1 MSTNSVTGDSL
12 ASIDALHFQSRQST
26 FPSESSRWSTGISTD
41 PSRPQHRGGGGKK
54 MFLLLIDN
62 FSRYMWIVLLPS
74 MDGVLE
80 AIK

>member
-1 MSTNSVTGDSL
+1 MVHGDL
-12 ASIDALHFQSRQST
+12 YGPITPTTPR
-26 FPSESSRWSTGISTD
+26 
-41 PSRPQHRGGGGKK
+41 GGGKK

>member
-1 MSTNSVTGDSL
+1 VKYLSKRVLEMVHGDL
-12 ASIDALHFQSRQST
+12 YGPIT
-26 FPSESSRWSTGISTD
+26 PTT
-41 PSRPQHRGGGGKK
+41 PRGGGGKK